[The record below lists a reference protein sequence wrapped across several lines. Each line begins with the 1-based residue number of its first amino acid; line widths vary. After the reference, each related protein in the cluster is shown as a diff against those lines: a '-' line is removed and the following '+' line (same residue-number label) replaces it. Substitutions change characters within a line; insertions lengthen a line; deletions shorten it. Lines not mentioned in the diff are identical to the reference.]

1 MWHAYQ
7 NHYATFSS
15 RLITRLLFF
24 YALPNALIFFG
35 WRLQVWCRTLNST
48 CGPRLFRS
56 CCVVQS
62 LPSITSDRL
71 SYLQQ
76 ILHQTNG
83 CAECYTTHT
92 SQCTIIAHV
101 MTNCVFAVMQCARLI
116 TCDLRTCIGFAVLS
130 YAISSR
136 LLVLYDDLYS
146 LMNCVL
152 VFHFSISTQIT
163 HVMQF
168 LTNLCNSRRFC

>member
-1 MWHAYQ
+1 MRCMCAHLRVWLWHAYQ

-101 MTNCVFAVMQCARLI
+101 MTNCVFAVMQCAKLI
-116 TCDLRTCIGFAVLS
+116 TCDLRTCIGLRCYHMLYQAGCS
-130 YAISSR
+130 YFMMIWIR
-136 LLVLYDDLYS
+136 
-146 LMNCVL
+146 
-152 VFHFSISTQIT
+152 
-163 HVMQF
+163 
-168 LTNLCNSRRFC
+168 